1 MVPVRLFS
9 RRVAALDVTREILA
23 FMHWFVILLGL
34 LCCSLVATDAI
45 QTVVIPRRPSGRFR
59 ITRFFFVFTWT
70 PWVFFGE
77 RFRNHKTREQFYGA
91 YGPISLIFLLLFW
104 AALLTFGFAL
114 ILYGFGTPYQ
124 DASLASNQH
133 TGAHFLTDIYVS
145 GTSLTTLGPGDV
157 VPRRQIARMLMIV
170 ESGTGLGLVA
180 LVISYVPVLYAA
192 FSRREVSVA
201 LLDSRAGSPPTAAE
215 LLTRHG
221 FEGGANALIT
231 LLAEWERWS
240 ADILESHISYP
251 VLCYYRSQHDNQS
264 WLSALTTIL
273 DVCALLITTIE
284 GPASRQAQLTFA
296 MARHAVVDL
305 GHVFR
310 IEIDE
315 LAMLNVTETNRL
327 TDATF
332 ARLCDSLSAVD
343 IGLCTD
349 SNSAHRLL
357 AIRQLYEP
365 RAQALADYLQMP
377 LPQWISDPKPT
388 DQWRKVSSLR
398 FGALG
403 GKVSV
408 NTEHISSES
417 TAMNLHDTET
427 HGL

>member
-1 MVPVRLFS
+1 MDRGK
-9 RRVAALDVTREILA
+9 DT
-23 FMHWFVILLGL
+23 FMHWLAIPFGL
-34 LCCSLVATDAI
+34 LFCGLVALDAV
-45 QTVVIPRRPSGRFR
+45 QTVVIPRRATGRFR
-59 ITRFFFVFTWT
+59 ITRFFFIFTWK
-70 PWVFFGE
+70 PWVYIGE
-77 RFRNHKTREQFYGA
+77 HIGSHKLREQFYGV

-104 AALLTFGFAL
+104 ASLLTFGFAL
-114 ILYGFGTPYQ
+114 MLYGLGTPYM
-124 DASLASNQH
+124 DASLPPGHHPGLS
-133 TGAHFLTDIYVS
+133 FLTDIYVS

-157 VPRRQIARMLMIV
+157 VPRRQIARLLMIF

-215 LLTRHG
+215 LLSRHG
-221 FEGGANALIT
+221 FDGGHAALIT
-231 LLAEWERWS
+231 LLVEWERWS

-296 MARHAVVDL
+296 MARHAIVDL
-305 GHVFR
+305 GHVFQ

-315 LAMLNVTETNRL
+315 LAMLNVVETTRL

-332 ARLCDSLSAVD
+332 ARLCDILASVD

-349 SNSAHRLL
+349 INSAHRLL

-365 RAQALADYLQMP
+365 RAQALADYLCMP
-377 LPQWISDPKPT
+377 LPHWISEPRAT

-408 NTEHISSES
+408 NTEHISSQS

-427 HGL
+427 HNL

>member
-1 MVPVRLFS
+1 MN
-9 RRVAALDVTREILA
+9 
-23 FMHWFVILLGL
+23 WFAILLGFV
-34 LCCSLVATDAI
+34 CCGLVTLDAV

-59 ITRFFFVFTWT
+59 ITRFFFVFTWR
-70 PWVFFGE
+70 PWVFLGE
-77 RFRNHKTREQFYGA
+77 RLHDTKRREQFYGV

-104 AALLTFGFAL
+104 ATLLTFGFAL
-114 ILYGFGTPYQ
+114 VLYGLGTPYL
-124 DASLASNQH
+124 DASLVGNH
-133 TGAHFLTDIYVS
+133 HPGAHFLTDIYVS

-157 VPRRQIARMLMIV
+157 VPRRQVARLLMII

-221 FEGGANALIT
+221 FEGGAKALVT

-305 GHVFR
+305 GHVFQ
-310 IEIDE
+310 IEHDKP
-315 LAMLNVTETNRL
+315 AVLNVAEADRL
-327 TDATF
+327 PNATF
-332 ARLCDSLSAVD
+332 ARLCDVLSAVD

-349 SNSAHRLL
+349 SNSTHRLL

-365 RAQALADYLQMP
+365 RAQALADYLRMP
-377 LPQWISDPKPT
+377 LPLWISEPRAT

-403 GKVSV
+403 GKSFV
-408 NTEHISSES
+408 NTEHISSQS
-417 TAMNLHDTET
+417 TAMDLHNQEG
-427 HGL
+427 HGH

>member
-1 MVPVRLFS
+1 MNW
-9 RRVAALDVTREILA
+9 LA
-23 FMHWFVILLGL
+23 IFLGL
-34 LCCSLVATDAI
+34 LCCGLVALDAV
-45 QTVVIPRRPSGRFR
+45 QTVVIPRRATGRFR
-59 ITRFFFVFTWT
+59 ITRFFFVFTWK
-70 PWVFFGE
+70 PWVFLGE
-77 RFRNHKTREQFYGA
+77 RLRSHKLREQFYGV

-104 AALLTFGFAL
+104 ASLLIFGFAL
-114 ILYGFGTPYQ
+114 ILFGLGSPFQ
-124 DASLASNQH
+124 DATLPPGH
-133 TGAHFLTDIYVS
+133 HPLLRFLTDIYVS

-157 VPRRQIARMLMIV
+157 VPRRQSARLLMIL
-170 ESGTGLGLVA
+170 ESATGLGLVA

-201 LLDSRAGSPPTAAE
+201 LLDARAGSPPTAAE

-221 FEGGANALIT
+221 FEGGQVALIT
-231 LLAEWERWS
+231 LLAEWERWA

-296 MARHAVVDL
+296 IARHAVVDL
-305 GHVFR
+305 GHVFH
-310 IEIDE
+310 IESEE
-315 LAMLNVTETNRL
+315 LTLFNVTGTNRL
-327 TDATF
+327 TDTTF
-332 ARLCDSLSAVD
+332 ARLCNILAAVD

-365 RAQALADYLQMP
+365 RAQALADYLCMP
-377 LPQWISDPKPT
+377 LPHWISDPRAS

-403 GKVSV
+403 DKVSV
-408 NTEHISSES
+408 NIEHISSES

-427 HGL
+427 HSL

>member
-1 MVPVRLFS
+1 
-9 RRVAALDVTREILA
+9 
-23 FMHWFVILLGL
+23 MHWLAILLGI
-34 LCCSLVATDAI
+34 LCCSLVGLDAV

-59 ITRFFFVFTWT
+59 ITRLFYIFTWK
-70 PWVFFGE
+70 PWLAVGSHISD
-77 RFRNHKTREQFYGA
+77 HKLREQFYGI

-104 AALLTFGFAL
+104 AFLLTFGFAL
-114 ILYGFGTPYQ
+114 ILFGLGTPYH
-124 DASLASNQH
+124 DASLPAGYHPSAS
-133 TGAHFLTDIYVS
+133 FLTDFYVS

-157 VPRRQIARMLMIV
+157 VPRRQLARLLMII

-201 LLDSRAGSPPTAAE
+201 MLDARAGSPPTAAE

-221 FEGGANALIT
+221 FEGGQAALIT
-231 LLAEWERWS
+231 LLEEWERWA

-251 VLCYYRSQHDNQS
+251 VLCLYRSQHDNQS
-264 WLSALTTIL
+264 WLSALTTVL

-305 GHVFR
+305 GHVFH

-315 LAMLNVTETNRL
+315 LALLNVTETTRL

-332 ARLCDSLSAVD
+332 SRLCEALSAVD

-365 RAQALADYLQMP
+365 RAQALADYLCMP
-377 LPQWISDPKPT
+377 LPHWIAEPRDT